1 MHGFKRNELKVESSE
16 GRRGTEGREGR
27 RGVPGQRVISLNN
40 PCRKAQKV
48 SDTMLR
54 ARTASYSARLFGT
67 YSYVLGLSSR
77 FIQERVSPSIV
88 SKSVERPLV
97 RHWDGT

>member
-54 ARTASYSARLFGT
+54 ARTVRTRTSYSVRT
-67 YSYVLGLSSR
+67 R
-77 FIQERVSPSIV
+77 TRIV
-88 SKSVERPLV
+88 Q
-97 RHWDGT
+97 